1 MGVYVRRPYNNIF
14 QAHYRHPHGWDIF
27 LFQFKPLPWL
37 ITHTQSRIDMLSK
50 FVSVISGQG
59 SDVVT
64 SWGDELRLCCHTAD
78 LFLSP
83 HKSHVTT
90 VKHAELFSTA
100 ITKGSLSNHPI
111 CQPIDTSPHK
121 RYTRKPHTHPSHTHT
136 HTHVHMRTHKHTQT
150 KTHTNICTHSS
161 TQIYEHTHTQHTHAY
176 MFIDT
181 CTSTHIHRLTTAFC
195 FRRFQKGCNVIWII
209 SRKKC
214 FNFS

>member
-1 MGVYVRRPYNNIF
+1 MFMLYVRRPYNNIF
-14 QAHYRHPHGWDIF
+14 QAHYRHPHSWDIF

-37 ITHTQSRIDMLSK
+37 ITHIQSRIYMLSK
-50 FVSVISGQG
+50 FVSVISGQW

-100 ITKGSLSNHPI
+100 ITKGSLS
-111 CQPIDTSPHK
+111 
-121 RYTRKPHTHPSHTHT
+121 T

-181 CTSTHIHRLTTAFC
+181 CTSTHIHRLTTTFC
-195 FRRFQKGCNVIWII
+195 FRRFQKGCNVMWII